1 MQPPLT
7 SLTTTAT
14 TVDRGEVALK
24 TQNNRRTIED
34 GSLISARRTVD
45 RGKGDGVVQDAV
57 VLSGGW
63 HHVATRGG
71 SLENKEQEMTYVESA
86 SVLINDTAR
95 TEFALP
101 SPIKQPDSAHDK
113 AEWRLATRIAFR
125 FVFAYFV
132 LYAFPYQAPLERVV
146 PWLGSHILHLSH
158 TITVFPNGS
167 GDTTYNYVE
176 VLCFL
181 AVAAVAA
188 LTWSLLDRKR
198 AKYERLFQWLRLG
211 IRLVLGMTMLGY
223 GAAKV
228 MQGQMPAPSLSRLLQ
243 PYGESSPMGLLWTF
257 IGASGPY
264 QIFCGASEM
273 LGGILLFVPWLTA
286 LGSLVCVGVLTNVF
300 VLNMCYDVPV
310 KLFSLHLLLMAVFLA
325 APDLRKLAD
334 LFIFQRPARLS
345 HPVPL
350 FRRRWLNRTVL
361 AVQLLCGVAL
371 ASVTLY
377 FSHQQAKEMA
387 VKPPYYGIWSV
398 EEYAVDGNP
407 QPLVLTNA
415 TRWRRV
421 LLDSPERL
429 SVQPIDGPQERFM
442 LKLDQSKKSFTL
454 TKRADPNWKA
464 DFYYRD
470 GEKDVLLLEGEL
482 DSHKVSAKLHRVN
495 ESEVL
500 LTSRGFHWINEY
512 PFNR

>member
-1 MQPPLT
+1 
-7 SLTTTAT
+7 
-14 TVDRGEVALK
+14 
-24 TQNNRRTIED
+24 
-34 GSLISARRTVD
+34 
-45 RGKGDGVVQDAV
+45 
-57 VLSGGW
+57 
-63 HHVATRGG
+63 
-71 SLENKEQEMTYVESA
+71 MTYVDST
-86 SVLINDTAR
+86 SILIEDTAR
-95 TEFALP
+95 TELARPLLVR
-101 SPIKQPDSAHDK
+101 QPDRNQRM
-113 AEWRLATRIAFR
+113 AEWSLATRIAFR

-146 PWLGSHILHLSH
+146 PWVGSHILHLSH
-158 TITVFPNGS
+158 AITVFPNGS

-181 AVAAVAA
+181 AVATVAT

-198 AKYERLFQWLRLG
+198 ANYERLFQWLRLG

-310 KLFSLHLLLMAVFLA
+310 KLFSFHLLLMAVFLA

-345 HPVPL
+345 HYAPL

-361 AVQLLCGVAL
+361 ALQLLCGL
-371 ASVTLY
+371 GLTSLSLY
-377 FSHQQAKEMA
+377 YSHQLTKEMA
-387 VKPPYYGIWSV
+387 VTPPYYGIWSV
-398 EEYAVDGNP
+398 EEYAVDGNL
-407 QPLVLTNA
+407 QPLLLTEA

-421 LLDSPERL
+421 LFDSPERL
-429 SVQPIDGPQERFM
+429 SVQPVDGPQERFM

-454 TKRADPNWKA
+454 SKRGDPNWKA
-464 DFYYRD
+464 DFSYRD
-470 GEKDVLLLEGEL
+470 GEKDVLLLEGQF
-482 DSHKVSAKLHRVN
+482 DSHKISATLHRVD
-495 ESEVL
+495 ESKAL

>member
-1 MQPPLT
+1 M
-7 SLTTTAT
+7 
-14 TVDRGEVALK
+14 K
-24 TQNNRRTIED
+24 TQSNTQTIED
-34 GSLISARRTVD
+34 GSLISARRAVD
-45 RGKGDGVVQDAV
+45 LGKGEVVVKEITWPFLVNQQVPA
-57 VLSGGW
+57 
-63 HHVATRGG
+63 HHT
-71 SLENKEQEMTYVESA
+71 
-86 SVLINDTAR
+86 
-95 TEFALP
+95 
-101 SPIKQPDSAHDK
+101 
-113 AEWRLATRIAFR
+113 AEWNLATRIAFR
-125 FVFAYFV
+125 FIFAYFV
-132 LYAFPYQAPLERVV
+132 LYAFPYSAPLEKVV
-146 PWLGSHILHLSH
+146 PWIGRHILHLSH
-158 TITVFPNGS
+158 AIAVFPNGS
-167 GDTTYNYVE
+167 GDTTFNYVE

-181 AVAAVAA
+181 VVAGVAA
-188 LTWSLLDRKR
+188 LIWSLLDRKR
-198 AKYERLFQWLRLG
+198 ANYERLFQWLRLG
-211 IRLVLGMTMLGY
+211 VRIVLGMTMLGY

-228 MQGQMPAPSLSRLLQ
+228 LQGQMPAPSLSRLLQ

-310 KLFSLHLLLMAVFLA
+310 KLFSLHLLLMAIFLA
-325 APDLRKLAD
+325 APDLRKLAG

-345 HPVPL
+345 QPVSL

-361 AVQLLCGVAL
+361 ALQLLCGLAL
-371 ASVTLY
+371 TSIALY

-421 LLDSPERL
+421 FFDFPERL

-442 LKLDQSKKSFTL
+442 LKLDQSKKSFVL
-454 TKRADPNWKA
+454 SKRGDPNWKA
-464 DFYYRD
+464 DFSYRD
-470 GEKDVLLLEGEL
+470 GEKDALLLQGEL
-482 DSHKVSAKLHRVN
+482 DSHKVSAKLHRVD
-495 ESEVL
+495 ESKVL

>member
-1 MQPPLT
+1 
-7 SLTTTAT
+7 
-14 TVDRGEVALK
+14 
-24 TQNNRRTIED
+24 
-34 GSLISARRTVD
+34 
-45 RGKGDGVVQDAV
+45 
-57 VLSGGW
+57 
-63 HHVATRGG
+63 
-71 SLENKEQEMTYVESA
+71 MTYVDS
-86 SVLINDTAR
+86 SSILIEDTAR
-95 TEFALP
+95 PELARPLLVM
-101 SPIKQPDSAHDK
+101 QPDRPQRM
-113 AEWRLATRIAFR
+113 AEWNLATRIAFR

-132 LYAFPYQAPLERVV
+132 LYAFPYQAPLEQVV
-146 PWLGSHILHLSH
+146 PWVGSHILHLSH
-158 TITVFPNGS
+158 AITVFHNGS
-167 GDTTYNYVE
+167 GDTTYHYVE

-181 AVAAVAA
+181 VVATVATF
-188 LTWSLLDRKR
+188 TWSLLDRKR
-198 AKYERLFQWLRLG
+198 DNYERLFQWLRLG
-211 IRLVLGMTMLGY
+211 IRFVLGMTMLGY

-228 MQGQMPAPSLSRLLQ
+228 MQSQMPAPSLSRLLE

-345 HPVPL
+345 NYAPL

-361 AVQLLCGVAL
+361 TLQLLCGLAL
-371 ASVTLY
+371 TSLALY
-377 FSHQQAKEMA
+377 ISHQQVKEMA

-407 QPLVLTNA
+407 QPLLLTEA

-421 LLDSPERL
+421 LFDSPERL
-429 SVQPIDGPQERFM
+429 SVQPVDGPQERFM
-442 LKLDQSKKSFTL
+442 LKLDQSKKSLTL
-454 TKRADPNWKA
+454 SKRGDPNWKA
-464 DFYYRD
+464 DFSYRD
-470 GEKDVLLLEGEL
+470 GGKDVLLLEGKF
-482 DSHKVSAKLHRVN
+482 DSHKISATLHRVD
-495 ESEVL
+495 ESKVL

-512 PFNR
+512 PMNR